1 LLSKAKMSRC
11 TGPSARAIRSLSQGD
26 PPARNCSSGEG
37 RADSTGK
44 EQRRK
49 STQAKN
55 VRCEVECSTVR
66 GLLFQAPLRK
76 LDCEVPKK
84 LAQKGKNLRIVVR
97 RISISHSRDPDPVKH
112 LPDRQTVA
120 FNVAFYCS
128 ILPIYMNLY
137 GAIWSYLPRNSRT
150 PGGPDHSDML
160 GGQRFGPSI
169 AHHFFVTNVHADAG
183 FFFDPQQGD

>member
-1 LLSKAKMSRC
+1 MSRC

-44 EQRRK
+44 EQRRQ

-76 LDCEVPKK
+76 LDGEVPKK
-84 LAQKGKNLRIVVR
+84 LAQKGKKSTNR
-97 RISISHSRDPDPVKH
+97 RQAHFDQPSREIQTSETGSAFAICPATLLYCGT
-112 LPDRQTVA
+112 LPTDRQTVLLD
-120 FNVAFYCS
+120 VAFYCS

-137 GAIWSYLPRNSRT
+137 GAIWSYLPRE
-150 PGGPDHSDML
+150 
-160 GGQRFGPSI
+160 F
-169 AHHFFVTNVHADAG
+169 DAG
-183 FFFDPQQGD
+183 FFFDPQPGD

>member
-1 LLSKAKMSRC
+1 MSRC

-44 EQRRK
+44 EQRRQR
-49 STQAKN
+49 TPAKN

-76 LDCEVPKK
+76 LDGEVSKK
-84 LAQKGKNLRIVVR
+84 LAQKGKNSTNRR
-97 RISISHSRDPDPVKH
+97 QRISISHCEIQTSETGSAFAVYPATLLH
-112 LPDRQTVA
+112 CGTLPTHRQTVVL
-120 FNVAFYCS
+120 NVAFYCS

-137 GAIWSYLPRNSRT
+137 GAIWSYLPREFAHAR
-150 PGGPDHSDML
+150 
-160 GGQRFGPSI
+160 RFGSL
-169 AHHFFVTNVHADAG
+169 
-183 FFFDPQQGD
+183 